1 MKKSK
6 IIAVAF
12 CLMITTLTILRLL
25 IDDTSLAG
33 TIIRIMWIISGVLA
47 TILAIIHLMK
57 EKKGDKGTVL
67 SSPNKD

>member
-12 CLMITTLTILRLL
+12 CLMITILTILRLL
-25 IDDTSLAG
+25 IDSTTLAG

-47 TILAIIHLMK
+47 TILAVIHLMK
-57 EKKGDKGTVL
+57 AKKQH
-67 SSPNKD
+67 KD